1 LEVRA
6 DSIPPDVDILISH
19 GPPYGFLDFVAPQ
32 FGSLNVGDR
41 PLRDRLERGSLRPRV
56 MVCGHIHEQYG
67 VHVVTHPFHDGTTTI
82 MNVSHNTENYEPINR
97 PMEIVE
103 FSYLEQENAA

>member
-1 LEVRA
+1 
-6 DSIPPDVDILISH
+6 
-19 GPPYGFLDFVAPQ
+19 
-32 FGSLNVGDR
+32 
-41 PLRDRLERGSLRPRV
+41 

-67 VHVVTHPFHDGTTTI
+67 VHVVRHPSYGFTTTI